1 MALSAIWAI
10 DMTILERMGGAVC
23 HQLAARSF
31 PWNGGTMPLCARCTG
46 IYMGALFALGFLL
59 WKKRLA
65 GNRPY
70 AKGQLFLTV
79 CGILPMAADGF
90 CSYAG
95 FWESNAFLRVVTGS
109 LMGAALPGLLLLA
122 GNFDP
127 VGNHDSL
134 IYEDTKEQLV
144 PMAGSVLF
152 GIGLW
157 LGLPLAG
164 AGAVLSILGEV
175 CLWAGVLWLLL
186 KTICGG
192 RSLPLY
198 GLSLVLAFG
207 ILFTIGGMRI

>member
-1 MALSAIWAI
+1 
-10 DMTILERMGGAVC
+10 MTILERLGGAVC
-23 HQLAARSF
+23 HQMAARSF

-46 IYMGALFALGFLL
+46 IYLGVLFALGFLL

-65 GNRPY
+65 GSRPY
-70 AKGQLFLTV
+70 TKGQLCLTV
-79 CGILPMAADGF
+79 CAILPMAADGF

-95 FWESNAFLRVVTGS
+95 FWESNGFLRVATGS

-127 VGNHDSL
+127 AGKNDSP
-134 IYEDTKEQLV
+134 IYEDAKEQLV
-144 PMAGSVLF
+144 PLAGSFLF
-152 GIGLW
+152 GMVLW

-186 KTICGG
+186 KTAFGG
-192 RSLPLY
+192 RSLLLDGLLY
-198 GLSLVLAFG
+198 GGSLVLAFG
-207 ILFTIGGMRI
+207 ILFAIGGILI